1 MRGVVGLT
9 IPGERHA
16 PFLSTRALSASG
28 GRKTRGQCR
37 AYKALRPPPQSGK
50 APIDLPRP
58 SVDNPWRDLLP
69 ALRRAEGRVVFLA
82 HRINQLRRVAIR
94 RPMKSTAAPEKGGP
108 RVNRDIRALQVQ
120 LIDAEGK
127 NVGAVDIAEGL
138 RLAEEAGLDLVEIV
152 PNATPP
158 VCKILDFGKF
168 RFLEQKKSS
177 EQRKRQKIVEIKEI
191 KLRPGIDDHDYE
203 VKMRSVRRF
212 FEEGDKVK
220 VTLRF
225 RGREMA
231 HQDIGFKLLQRVRT
245 ETAPIA
251 KVEAEPLMEGRQMT
265 MVLAPK

>member
-1 MRGVVGLT
+1 M
-9 IPGERHA
+9 
-16 PFLSTRALSASG
+16 
-28 GRKTRGQCR
+28 
-37 AYKALRPPPQSGK
+37 KA
-50 APIDLPRP
+50 
-58 SVDNPWRDLLP
+58 
-69 ALRRAEGRVVFLA
+69 
-82 HRINQLRRVAIR
+82 
-94 RPMKSTAAPEKGGP
+94 TAAPEKEGP
-108 RVNRDIRALQVQ
+108 RTNGDIRAIQVQ
-120 LIDAEGK
+120 LIDAEGH
-127 NVGAVDIAEGL
+127 NHGVVNLADAQ
-138 RLAEEAGLDLVEIV
+138 RLADEATLDLVEIV

-158 VCKILDFGKF
+158 VCKILDFGKY

-177 EQRKRQKIVEIKEI
+177 EARKRQKVVEIKEI

-212 FEEGDKVK
+212 FDEGDKVK

-231 HQDIGFKLLQRVRT
+231 HQDIGFRLLQRVRA